1 MKFKAAVTETYWI
14 VFEAASKEEALRM
27 VEEDSLPDEAFDT
40 CNVISWDVDTDSL
53 KEVVDV

>member
-1 MKFKAAVTETYWI
+1 MRFKAAVKETYWI
-14 VFEAASKEEALRM
+14 VFEAESKEEALRM

>member
-1 MKFKAAVTETYWI
+1 MRFKAAVTETYWI
-14 VFEAASKEEALRM
+14 VFEAESKEEALRM
-27 VEEDSLPDEAFDT
+27 VDEDSLPDEAFDT

>member
-53 KEVVDV
+53 KEVVNV

>member
-1 MKFKAAVTETYWI
+1 MRFKAAV
-14 VFEAASKEEALRM
+14 RM